1 MLAAVRSYFQRV
13 TIGGRIVI
21 CFGVVLVLVLLL
33 ASVSVWQ
40 VGKIKSSLEQIN
52 DVNNVKQQLA
62 VDLRGS
68 VHDRAIALRDV
79 VLVEPDALAP
89 IVRDIARLG
98 GIISGPG
105 SAWGSCAAAVPDLA
119 QKSSGSIANWRRR
132 SLRPCR

>member
-1 MLAAVRSYFQRV
+1 M
-13 TIGGRIVI
+13 
-21 CFGVVLVLVLLL
+21 VLVLVLLL

-79 VLVEPDALAP
+79 VLVEPGALAP
-89 IVRDIARLG
+89 IVRDISRLG
-98 GIISGPG
+98 ATISGPG
-105 SAWGSCAAAVPDLA
+105 SIWSSCAAAAPGSA
-119 QKSSGSIANWRRR
+119 QRNSGSIANWRRR